1 MANAD
6 VTLFVVV
13 HTPLQCRVRVQGK
26 TADWNSTKT

>member
-13 HTPLQCRVRVQGK
+13 HTPL
-26 TADWNSTKT
+26 